1 MPQETRVN
9 QERTVWMVNQVTMVK
24 KVHQEH
30 LDRKDLVVHPVNR
43 VVVDN
48 KV

>member
-1 MPQETRVN
+1 M
-9 QERTVWMVNQVTMVK
+9 VWTVNQVTMVK
-24 KVHQEH
+24 KVHRELQ
-30 LDRKDLVVHPVNR
+30 DRKDLVVQPVNR

>member
-1 MPQETRVN
+1 
-9 QERTVWMVNQVTMVK
+9 MVK
-24 KVHQEH
+24 KVHQEL
-30 LDRKDLVVHPVNR
+30 LDRRDLVVHPVNR